1 MKLTKRQGSNNVNAR
16 LTDAKVKTIR
26 KEWPEKSQTFLAKK
40 FRVNPTT
47 IHRLVSGFTWRHCL

>member
-1 MKLTKRQGSNNVNAR
+1 MKLLNRQGRNNGNAR
-16 LTDAKVKTIR
+16 LTELKAKKIR

-47 IHRLVSGFTWRHCL
+47 IHRLVSGFTWKHCL